1 MSLKNIHFI
10 LVRPQMGENIGSVA
24 RAIKN
29 FNIKYLRIVN
39 PRCTWPNNKALATS
53 VGAKDILKSAKIYDS
68 VEESIGDLD
77 IIFASSSRIRKVNK
91 KIITVSNMK
100 FKIKKGRK
108 IGILFGPEASGLSN
122 DEINCADFLV
132 KIPSNKKFSSLN
144 LSHSAIIFCFELFK
158 LFKKNKERFYSRYKS
173 SLATKSEVNKFLSFI
188 IKNLDKKGFLQP
200 DHKRNSMI
208 RNINNIFHRINL
220 SEQEIRILLGIF
232 STLNEINKKT
242 WIDKR
247 FSLFINHGYKIWQK
261 E

>member
-1 MSLKNIHFI
+1 MSLNNIYFI

-29 FNIKYLRIVN
+29 FNIKHLRIVN
-39 PRCTWPNNKALATS
+39 PRCNWPNHKALATS
-53 VGAKDILKSAKIYDS
+53 VGAKDILKSAKIYKS
-68 VEESIGDLD
+68 LEKSIGDLD

-100 FKIKKGRK
+100 VKIKREKK

-122 DEINCADFLV
+122 DEINCANYLV

-158 LFKKNKERFYSRYKS
+158 IFKKKKNRFNSGYKS
-173 SLATKSEVNKFLSFI
+173 SLATKSEVNNFLNFLV
-188 IKNLDKKGFLQP
+188 KNLDQKGFLQP

-242 WIDKR
+242 
-247 FSLFINHGYKIWQK
+247 
-261 E
+261 